1 MKLLLSERI
10 ILNVLSFDVI
20 VEQPYITLITLSQSL
35 ICLCSADYSSVV
47 NNDQI
52 QYAWKFANDSSS
64 FPCYVMSSVLSTVSI
79 QYTAKTIA
87 AACMYLSICG
97 LKVMAPND
105 ALPILLDICDADQS
119 VLDSCCECLKALYPN
134 FDTLFRFSVCIK
146 HITLYNRYL
155 VQRWKELRRSNPPTF
170 PTVSQRQKLCWGLE
184 SLPRLATRQLFLSLF
199 AEVVAMMERII
210 YLYASCRW
218 QCSTNHPF
226 AVISVILCTNL
237 N

>member
-10 ILNVLSFDVI
+10 ILNVLSFDLI

-35 ICLCSADYSSVV
+35 NCFCSSDYSSVV

-64 FPCYVMSSVLSTVSI
+64 FLCHVMSSVLSTVSI

-134 FDTLFRFSVCIK
+134 FDTLFHFNVCIK

-155 VQRWKELRRSNPPTF
+155 AQRWKELRRSNPPTF
-170 PTVSQRQKLCWGLE
+170 PTVSQRQKLC
-184 SLPRLATRQLFLSLF
+184 
-199 AEVVAMMERII
+199 
-210 YLYASCRW
+210 
-218 QCSTNHPF
+218 
-226 AVISVILCTNL
+226 
-237 N
+237 